1 MKRGFAAV
9 SRRASRRATAE
20 LMPLVVIDEGAVGP
34 EDGHPASQQV
44 MRSRK
49 HAQTRPSPVPVA
61 LLLIDVL
68 TTFEF
73 PDGDAIL
80 RGALKMRDALVKL
93 KARARAASI
102 PVLYVNDNFGDWR
115 SEKEVLM
122 GRCLEAKGSKFVRP
136 LLPDSEDYF
145 VLKPMHSA
153 FYMTPL
159 EVLLNHLQVETLI
172 LTGLTSN
179 SCITVTAHD
188 ANMRGFD
195 IYIPPDCSCARNA
208 EEHAPALKAL
218 EAMAGADVR
227 PSTALRLPGLIR
239 AAERSQRMD
248 SRR

>member
-1 MKRGFAAV
+1 
-9 SRRASRRATAE
+9 
-20 LMPLVVIDEGAVGP
+20 
-34 EDGHPASQQV
+34 
-44 MRSRK
+44 MRLRK

-68 TTFEF
+68 TTFQF

-80 RGALKMRDALVKL
+80 KNALTIRDALMRL
-93 KARARAASI
+93 KARPRKIGI

-115 SEKEVLM
+115 SEKEELM
-122 GRCLEAKGSKFVRP
+122 GRCLEAKGGSFVRP

-145 VLKPMHSA
+145 VLKPMHSG

-159 EVLLNHLQVETLI
+159 EVLLEHLQVETLI

-208 EEHAPALKAL
+208 EEHRQALAQLK
-218 EAMAGADVR
+218 EMAGANITR
-227 PSTALRLPGLIR
+227 STLLKLPNLIR
-239 AAERSQRMD
+239 TAKASQKPERELS
-248 SRR
+248 

>member
-1 MKRGFAAV
+1 
-9 SRRASRRATAE
+9 
-20 LMPLVVIDEGAVGP
+20 
-34 EDGHPASQQV
+34 

-68 TTFEF
+68 TTFQF

-80 RGALKMRDALVKL
+80 RGALKMRDALVKM
-93 KARARAASI
+93 KVRARKAGI

-122 GRCLEAKGSKFVRP
+122 GRCLEAKGAHFVRP

-145 VLKPMHSA
+145 ILKPMHSG

-159 EVLLNHLQVETLI
+159 EVLLQHLEVETLI

-179 SCITVTAHD
+179 SCISITAHD

-195 IYIPPDCSCARNA
+195 IYIPKDCSCARNTK
-208 EEHAPALKAL
+208 EHIQALAQL
-218 EAMAGADVR
+218 EAMAGANLQR
-227 PSTALRLPGLIR
+227 STSLELPSLISGAR
-239 AAERSQRMD
+239 KS
-248 SRR
+248 SVSP

>member
-1 MKRGFAAV
+1 
-9 SRRASRRATAE
+9 
-20 LMPLVVIDEGAVGP
+20 
-34 EDGHPASQQV
+34 
-44 MRSRK
+44 
-49 HAQTRPSPVPVA
+49 
-61 LLLIDVL
+61 LLIDVL
-68 TTFEF
+68 TTFQF

-80 RGALKMRDALVKL
+80 QHALAMRDALVRL
-93 KARARAASI
+93 KSRVRKAGI

-122 GRCLEAKGSKFVRP
+122 GRCLEAKGAQFVRP

-159 EVLLNHLQVETLI
+159 EVLLQHLQIETLI

-208 EEHAPALKAL
+208 EEHAQALAQL
-218 EAMAGADVR
+218 ESMAGAEIR
-227 PSTALRLPGLIR
+227 PSNSLKLPNLIR
-239 AAERSQRMD
+239 AAQI
-248 SRR
+248 SRRVDTGRQPR

>member
-1 MKRGFAAV
+1 MSPPDRPVFEKCLSCVLGIHRT
-9 SRRASRRATAE
+9 SRRISERMKT
-20 LMPLVVIDEGAVGP
+20 
-34 EDGHPASQQV
+34 
-44 MRSRK
+44 RK
-49 HAQTRPSPVPVA
+49 HAQIRPSPVPVA

-68 TTFEF
+68 TTFQF
-73 PDGDAIL
+73 PDGEAIL
-80 RGALKMRDALVKL
+80 QSALMVRDPLVRL
-93 KARARAASI
+93 KARCREAGI

-122 GRCLEAKGSKFVRP
+122 GRCLEAKGGEFVRP

-159 EVLLNHLQVETLI
+159 EVLLLHLQVETLI

-195 IYIPPDCSCARNA
+195 IYVPPDCSCARSG
-208 EEHAPALKAL
+208 EEHTQALAQL
-218 EAMAGADVR
+218 EATAGAKLKR
-227 PSTALRLPGLIR
+227 STLLKLPNLVH
-239 AAERSQRMD
+239 AAQLSAGKR
-248 SRR
+248 